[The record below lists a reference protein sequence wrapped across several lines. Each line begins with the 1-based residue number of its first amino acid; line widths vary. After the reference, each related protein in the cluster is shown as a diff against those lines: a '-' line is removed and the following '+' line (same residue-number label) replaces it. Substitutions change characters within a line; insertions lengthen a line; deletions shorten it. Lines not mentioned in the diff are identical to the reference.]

1 MEIADTDLENI
12 IKISISS
19 HLKTINDFEIY

>member
-1 MEIADTDLENI
+1 MEIANTDLENI

-19 HLKTINDFEIY
+19 HLKTIDDFEIY